1 MKIHLRMTS
10 LGFEPRDCK
19 HGETFV
25 RGDRMNATD
34 EGWFCDD
41 CAEGDTMKNITEPMQ
56 QMKHASAVEKLNDLL
71 IALKL
76 SGMSNDLLVKPSE
89 FGEPINE
96 SKLIEILSEVR
107 DEIMLCREKIE
118 IKH

>member
-1 MKIHLRMTS
+1 
-10 LGFEPRDCK
+10 
-19 HGETFV
+19 
-25 RGDRMNATD
+25 
-34 EGWFCDD
+34 
-41 CAEGDTMKNITEPMQ
+41 MKNITEPIQ
-56 QMKHASAVEKLNDLL
+56 LKHTNAVEKLNDLL

-76 SGMSNDLLVKPSE
+76 SGISNDMFVKPSE

-118 IKH
+118 IKY